1 MPNAFLLSGSSILLY
16 HHITLHP
23 ESAIS
28 LLHEPRDKRPQPARV
43 DPRVHVALRSK
54 KSEAV

>member
-1 MPNAFLLSGSSILLY
+1 LSGSSILLY

-54 KSEAV
+54 KSEVV